1 MASFGN
7 GPGIPLTKSQVARM
21 GRAVAVPSP
30 SPIAGPMGTVTP
42 ALRGWAGI
50 VIARARA
57 RVDLRALGRIEEGKE
72 AKPDASQRSETLSAS
87 GVGQRAPKLSRS

>member
-1 MASFGN
+1 LASFGN
-7 GPGIPLTKSQVARM
+7 GPGIPLTKSQCCGM

-57 RVDLRALGRIEEGKE
+57 GRPEGSRKDRRRE
-72 AKPDASQRSETLSAS
+72 RSEAGREST
-87 GVGQRAPKLSRS
+87 V